1 MSYPIDNS
9 LQLIGSFADEMS
21 FGSQRHEEPPNS
33 LFEPANNGTISVGS
47 SVQLQSVALP
57 VDRQNSI
64 GDADWQWPTGVVGNN
79 NTITTEEL
87 SAAIQSSWET
97 DIAPTFFVE
106 NNDFAGE
113 TAPHPQGPDSWPRD
127 TAAGSAIGNTAA
139 GPKLADTEAN
149 AIPAK
154 IGSRFSKQSVR
165 ILKQWLNTHSDYPY
179 PSHADKQSL
188 QLLTGLSMN
197 QIINW
202 LGNARRRQKAAG
214 SRALPTTMA
223 SERPG
228 TPIPRCRANIQD
240 EMDPFQRWVDSP
252 PEDEPATVDDIERA
266 ISSRGAVFQRNS
278 RDRVL
283 LNNSSGPSSI
293 LDDSSASSVGS
304 SRDGSRSGASASS
317 QGSAR
322 SRATPSPLFN
332 QRRRKRGR
340 QKAQKTPLCP
350 IRRQYQCTFCTETF
364 RAKYDWQRH
373 EKSLHIPLERWM
385 CAPNGPTSVNPVT
398 NQVCCVFCDEIEPDA
413 GHIAQ
418 HNFDACQE
426 RVFNRKDHLKQH
438 LHLVHNS
445 KGVDWVLRGWKD
457 SSPEV
462 KSRCGFC
469 GITLQTW
476 AERTDH
482 LTDHF
487 KTGHTMADWKGDWG
501 FDESVLET
509 LESFIPPY
517 LIDHERTTP
526 FPFNASV
533 IPPNSPRTAY
543 ELITLELAF
552 FTQRHLDRTGE
563 TPNNSELQLE
573 ACRIIFASEVASR
586 TGHTLEVD
594 SASWLRD
601 LIISDEAITRSSKFG
616 PIRTQAESRLS
627 SLQINGKRTLFES
640 CPLELQLQDYVHNN
654 WLSSFSISTD
664 NDLQMEACRIIAR
677 MEQVLA
683 SNSLSEFIAN
693 WLAKLATASADWLA
707 GFKDRARIPS
717 EPHMTQEFDL
727 SLPEPSE
734 NVNDLSAFA
743 AQHQNE
749 SDIPWTHPQDQMQAT
764 DPEMF
769 SQQDQGLFDISSLYP
784 NNFDPSQPGSTI
796 NLQTDSTLPT
806 TSSSSI
812 TSPIGTEPSGMY
824 ALKQKAANGSC
835 QPAWMRSGQFILNDS
850 NSHRW
855 LSLELKRWASATMS
869 PNNPNWHFP
878 TDEEIRH
885 QARCLLFDE

>member
-1 MSYPIDNS
+1 
-9 LQLIGSFADEMS
+9 
-21 FGSQRHEEPPNS
+21 
-33 LFEPANNGTISVGS
+33 
-47 SVQLQSVALP
+47 
-57 VDRQNSI
+57 
-64 GDADWQWPTGVVGNN
+64 
-79 NTITTEEL
+79 
-87 SAAIQSSWET
+87 
-97 DIAPTFFVE
+97 
-106 NNDFAGE
+106 
-113 TAPHPQGPDSWPRD
+113 
-127 TAAGSAIGNTAA
+127 
-139 GPKLADTEAN
+139 
-149 AIPAK
+149 
-154 IGSRFSKQSVR
+154 
-165 ILKQWLNTHSDYPY
+165 
-179 PSHADKQSL
+179 
-188 QLLTGLSMN
+188 MN

-214 SRALPTTMA
+214 SRPLPTTMA

-228 TPIPRCRANIQD
+228 TPIPRCRANTQN

-266 ISSRGAVFQRNS
+266 ISSRGAVFQSGTILYKCSRLVLMQLLSGNS

-509 LESFIPPY
+509 LESFIPPCAY
-517 LIDHERTTP
+517 SRLRSPAVWFCTKAPTP
-526 FPFNASV
+526 AQPINASV
-533 IPPNSPRTAY
+533 CCSLLTMNDFQ
-543 ELITLELAF
+543 TL
-552 FTQRHLDRTGE
+552 
-563 TPNNSELQLE
+563 
-573 ACRIIFASEVASR
+573 
-586 TGHTLEVD
+586 
-594 SASWLRD
+594 
-601 LIISDEAITRSSKFG
+601 
-616 PIRTQAESRLS
+616 
-627 SLQINGKRTLFES
+627 
-640 CPLELQLQDYVHNN
+640 
-654 WLSSFSISTD
+654 
-664 NDLQMEACRIIAR
+664 
-677 MEQVLA
+677 
-683 SNSLSEFIAN
+683 
-693 WLAKLATASADWLA
+693 
-707 GFKDRARIPS
+707 
-717 EPHMTQEFDL
+717 
-727 SLPEPSE
+727 
-734 NVNDLSAFA
+734 
-743 AQHQNE
+743 
-749 SDIPWTHPQDQMQAT
+749 
-764 DPEMF
+764 
-769 SQQDQGLFDISSLYP
+769 
-784 NNFDPSQPGSTI
+784 
-796 NLQTDSTLPT
+796 
-806 TSSSSI
+806 
-812 TSPIGTEPSGMY
+812 
-824 ALKQKAANGSC
+824 
-835 QPAWMRSGQFILNDS
+835 
-850 NSHRW
+850 
-855 LSLELKRWASATMS
+855 
-869 PNNPNWHFP
+869 
-878 TDEEIRH
+878 
-885 QARCLLFDE
+885 